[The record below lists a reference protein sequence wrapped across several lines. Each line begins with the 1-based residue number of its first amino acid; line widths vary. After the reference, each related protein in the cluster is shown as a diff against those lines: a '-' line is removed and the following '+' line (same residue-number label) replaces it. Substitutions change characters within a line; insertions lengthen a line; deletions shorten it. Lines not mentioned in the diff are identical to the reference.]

1 MFFLI
6 KSILSVVLILLI
18 FLTNSLYSVFL
29 KTSFFTTLLNLL
41 KLTGVVPN
49 FPMSNLSTLIS
60 KLLKPPGTYFNLSVS
75 NL

>member
-1 MFFLI
+1 M
-6 KSILSVVLILLI
+6 S
-18 FLTNSLYSVFL
+18 T
-29 KTSFFTTLLNLL
+29 FFTTLLNLL